1 MALGF
6 CVYLPDCFY
15 LMKNNTL
22 HKGIVFIIGLMLL
35 MPVRAQ
41 FGRSSFSFL
50 DMGNS
55 ARIAAMG
62 SEFLSVRDADITL
75 SLANPSLITSEIHN
89 NLAVNYVNY
98 YNGTNYGFASY
109 SRTFEKV
116 GSFALHAQFGNY
128 GKIYVTDEFGNE
140 FGTATANDVALVL
153 GWGRELDSHFTIGA
167 NFKMIYSQI
176 EGYQAFGMG
185 VDVAATYS
193 NSSRLFSVSLLLRNM
208 GGAIKSYS
216 SEGHTHMPFEVAVA
230 LSQRIPHTPIRIFLE
245 LPNLQ
250 KWDLNYED
258 PYAQADLV
266 TGEVEK
272 RSGAADFF
280 DNFARHLVVGLEII
294 PYRGFYLR
302 ASYNYMRSRDM
313 MTPAKPGLVGFS
325 WGVGF
330 RISKFNFSYSRSRYH
345 KLGSPNYVTVTI
357 DLDAFN
363 KRKKTRAT
371 ESFRKADGDF
381 GLDAR

>member
-1 MALGF
+1 
-6 CVYLPDCFY
+6 
-15 LMKNNTL
+15 MKNRIL
-22 HKGIVFIIGLMLL
+22 HIALVIGLGLVPW
-35 MPVRAQ
+35 MPAKAQ

-75 SLANPSLITSEIHN
+75 ALANPSLITPEIHN

-140 FGTATANDVALVL
+140 YGTATANDVALVL

-176 EGYQAFGMG
+176 EGYHAFGMG
-185 VDVAATYS
+185 VDVSGTYT

-208 GGAIKSYS
+208 GGALKSYS
-216 SEGHTHMPFEVAVA
+216 GEGHTHMPFEVAVA
-230 LSQRIPHTPIRIFLE
+230 LSQRIPHTPLRIFME
-245 LPNLQ
+245 FPNLQ

-258 PYAQADLV
+258 PYAEADMIS
-266 TGEVEK
+266 GEIKK

-280 DNFARHLVVGLEII
+280 DNLARHVVIGLEII

-371 ESFRKADGDF
+371 EAFRKADGDY
-381 GLDAR
+381 GLDARDR

>member
-1 MALGF
+1 
-6 CVYLPDCFY
+6 
-15 LMKNNTL
+15 
-22 HKGIVFIIGLMLL
+22 
-35 MPVRAQ
+35 
-41 FGRSSFSFL
+41 
-50 DMGNS
+50 
-55 ARIAAMG
+55 
-62 SEFLSVRDADITL
+62 
-75 SLANPSLITSEIHN
+75 
-89 NLAVNYVNY
+89 
-98 YNGTNYGFASY
+98 
-109 SRTFEKV
+109 
-116 GSFALHAQFGNY
+116 
-128 GKIYVTDEFGNE
+128 
-140 FGTATANDVALVL
+140 
-153 GWGRELDSHFTIGA
+153 
-167 NFKMIYSQI
+167 MIYSQI

-208 GGAIKSYS
+208 GGALKSYS
-216 SEGHTHMPFEVAVA
+216 GEGHTHMPFEVAVA

>member
-1 MALGF
+1 
-6 CVYLPDCFY
+6 
-15 LMKNNTL
+15 MKNKAL
-22 HKGIVFIIGLMLL
+22 RIVFFLVFSMATAFSAH
-35 MPVRAQ
+35 AQ
-41 FGRSSFSFL
+41 FGRSSFTFL

-62 SEFLSVRDADITL
+62 SEFLSARDADITL
-75 SLANPSLITSEIHN
+75 ALSNPSLITPEIHN
-89 NLAVNYVNY
+89 HVAFNYVNY

-128 GKIYVTDEFGNE
+128 GKIYVTDEYGVE
-140 FGTATANDVALVL
+140 YGTATANDFALVL

-167 NFKMIYSQI
+167 NFKMIYSHI
-176 EGYQAFGMG
+176 EDYHAFGMG
-185 VDVAATYS
+185 VDVSATYS
-193 NSSRLFSVSLLLRNM
+193 NSSRLFAVSLLLRNM

-216 SEGHTHMPFEVAVA
+216 GDGHTHMPFEMAVA
-230 LSQRIPHTPIRIFLE
+230 LSQRIPHTPLRLFVE

-258 PYAQADLV
+258 PYAEADLIS
-266 TGEVEK
+266 GEVEQ

-280 DNFARHLVVGLEII
+280 DNLARHIVVGLEII

-313 MTPAKPGLVGFS
+313 MTPAKPGMVGFS

-345 KLGSPNYVTVTI
+345 KLGSPNYVTLTI

-371 ESFRKADGDF
+371 EAFRKADGDY